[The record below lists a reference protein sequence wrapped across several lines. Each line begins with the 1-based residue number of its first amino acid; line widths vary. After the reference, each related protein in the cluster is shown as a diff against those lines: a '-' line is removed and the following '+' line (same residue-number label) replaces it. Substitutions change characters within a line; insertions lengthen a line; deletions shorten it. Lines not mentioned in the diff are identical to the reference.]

1 MNLNLCVYMNTKQVI
16 ALMRTFITNF
26 TSEWICLN
34 PYRYKEFLAVVY
46 NNHSP
51 TEDFFAVLFFIN
63 FIIILCNVFC
73 EVRVCC
79 AEERYEMSNIL
90 KNSHSKV
97 FQ

>member
-16 ALMRTFITNF
+16 ALMRAFITNF

-73 EVRVCC
+73 EVRVCY
-79 AEERYEMSNIL
+79 AEER
-90 KNSHSKV
+90 
-97 FQ
+97 